1 MPTTKLSDIRPH
13 ISWSE
18 ISSFEYNPED
28 WYSSYILGNK
38 KTSKQMEF
46 GSMVDKKLQE
56 DPTFLPQVERYPI
69 AQHPLEFYI
78 DDLKVVGYIDG
89 YDPSKPRIKDDKTG
103 VTPWTQKKADE
114 TGQLTLYTLG
124 LHLQEKINPADLELA
139 ISWLPT
145 KEMGDFSIGFRDNP
159 PTPIIFHTK
168 RTKKDI
174 MLFGAYILETRK
186 KMEEYVIHKS
196 KTF

>member
-1 MPTTKLSDIRPH
+1 MKLSDIRPH

-18 ISSFEYNPED
+18 ISTWEWNPGD
-28 WYSSYILGNK
+28 WYDSYILGNR
-38 KTSKQMEF
+38 KTSKQMTF

-56 DPTFLPQVERYPI
+56 ERDFLPQVERYPI
-69 AQHPLEFYI
+69 SQHPLEFYL
-78 DDLKVVGYIDG
+78 DSLKVVGYIDG
-89 YDPSKPRIKDDKTG
+89 YDPATPRIKDDKTG
-103 VTPWTQKKADE
+103 VSPWTQKKADE

-124 LHLQEKINPADLELA
+124 LHLQDGVNPADLRLS

-145 KEMGDFSIGFRDNP
+145 KENGDFSIGFRDNP
-159 PTPIIFHTK
+159 VTPIIFHTK

-186 KMEEYVIHKS
+186 KMEEYVIHKA
-196 KTF
+196 KTQ